1 MKNIKKNIILFVA
14 VTIALLMVSSA
25 TAVPQTNSEPVMEKI
40 EQLEELEKLMLE
52 QNLGD
57 IFNLAE
63 MDEESIEEAMNQL
76 NNFLIGQGVGS
87 FNVQEMNAD
96 FSAEN
101 YMAYISSDEFADLFN
116 HDDIQT
122 ALNSGD
128 YNDYITNDETI
139 NSILNS
145 EFFNSFLNCDFAQQI
160 LDNINGG
167 GDSTVINS
175 QTTTQTQQA
184 PLNTGRGNLILEG
197 TTIIGFEQTIQTNPD
212 DAEILYNALFV
223 GLMAKFLQDIQPLP
237 FGGILEAILFLIQQW
252 NTWCVILL
260 IAFNGLPVR
269 TLLAVTMIL
278 IIDAI
283 ALVAGVVLVGTA
295 AILIVALAIGMTP
308 VLIALA
314 ILIFPFYIL
323 AIILV
328 LLLGL

>member
-1 MKNIKKNIILFVA
+1 MKNMKKNIMLFVA
-14 VTIALLMVSSA
+14 VAIALLMVSSA

-40 EQLEELEKLMLE
+40 EQLEELGRLMSE

-57 IFNLAE
+57 IFNLDGI
-63 MDEESIEEAMNQL
+63 DEESIEGAINQL
-76 NNFLIGQGVGS
+76 NNFLIEQGIGS
-87 FNVQEMNAD
+87 FNVQEMNTD
-96 FSAEN
+96 FLVEDF
-101 YMAYISSDEFADLFN
+101 MDYILSDEFVDLFN

-160 LDNINGG
+160 LENIDNG
-167 GDSTVINS
+167 GDSTVIIS
-175 QTTTQTQQA
+175 QTTQTQQS
-184 PLNTGRGNLILEG
+184 PLNTGGGNLILEG
-197 TTIIGFEQTIQTNPD
+197 TTIIGFEQTTQTNLE
-212 DAEILYNALFV
+212 DAKTLYNALFV
-223 GLMAKFLQDIQPLP
+223 GLMANFLPDVVPLP

-278 IIDAI
+278 LIDAI
-283 ALVAGVVLVGTA
+283 ALVIGVVLVGSA
-295 AILIVALAIGMTP
+295 AILIAALAIGMTP

-323 AIILV
+323 LIIIIILF
-328 LLLGL
+328 GL